1 VPISRVGTHAN
12 GIPARPLKRLR
23 SAPRAEAPNPVMFRA
38 GRFWL
43 RAIARGS
50 PAAAITNGTVSVAEH
65 AASAAGVP
73 GITMTS
79 TCKLTNSLASSASVA
94 ATRRTIF
101 EGEVLPLGIAM
112 LEKHL
117 LEGGKIDVTLA
128 GGRVQKPDTIAS
140 DRRDSRRGPRLRKK
154 LPIPATN
161 ARLLMR
167 PSMMP
172 PSWRWPIW
180 VSSV

>member
-1 VPISRVGTHAN
+1 
-12 GIPARPLKRLR
+12 LKRLR
-23 SAPRAEAPNPVMFRA
+23 SAPRAEAPNPVMFCA

-117 LEGGKIDVTLA
+117 LEGGKIDVA
-128 GGRVQKPDTIAS
+128 RARGRVQKSDAIAS
-140 DRRDSRRGPRLRKK
+140 DRRDRGRGPRLRKK
-154 LPIPATN
+154 AAYSRYKCASPHAPFHDAAKLALADLGFFGLN
-161 ARLLMR
+161 AA
-167 PSMMP
+167 
-172 PSWRWPIW
+172 
-180 VSSV
+180 VS